1 MVERMQ
7 AVQAMRVGGP
17 EVLEPVELDRP
28 TPGDGELLVEVAATG
43 VNFVEVYRRNGTY
56 DAPFPHV
63 PGTEFAGRVT
73 AVGAGVDGFGV
84 GDRVVTAEGRDAY
97 ARFAVVGADAAA
109 HVPDGVDDATAAAL
123 ALQGITAHYLVTS
136 VYPVEAGTTLLVHA
150 GAGGVGLLLIQ
161 LAKARGA
168 TVFTTV
174 GSPAKRELAQAAG
187 ADAVLAYDGFA
198 DRVRQMRGG
207 LGLDVVFDG
216 VGATTW
222 EGSLA
227 ALRPRGLLALFGAAS
242 GPVPPI
248 DPRRLATGGSLVLTR
263 PTMGDF
269 LQTPD
274 ERAWRYR
281 ELLDAVA
288 AGTLA
293 VRIGATF
300 RLAEAAAAHRALES
314 RSTTGKVLLAG

>member
-1 MVERMQ
+1 MAERMQ
-7 AVQAMRVGGP
+7 AVQAMRAGGP
-17 EVLEPVELDRP
+17 EVLEVVELDVP
-28 TPGDGELLVEVAATG
+28 VPGDGELLVEVAATG
-43 VNFVEVYRRNGTY
+43 VNFVDVYRRNGTY
-56 DAPFPHV
+56 DVPFPHV
-63 PGTEFAGRVT
+63 PGTEFAGRV
-73 AVGAGVDGFGV
+73 AAAGTGIGGFAV
-84 GDRVVTAEGRDAY
+84 GDRVVTAEGRAAY
-97 ARFAVVGADAAA
+97 ARFAVVRATAAA
-109 HVPDGVDDATAAAL
+109 GVPDGVGDATAAAL
-123 ALQGITAHYLVTS
+123 ALQGLTAHYLVTS

-174 GSPAKRELAQAAG
+174 GSPAKRELADRAG
-187 ADAVLAYDGFA
+187 ADAVVEYDGFA
-198 DRVRQMRGG
+198 DRVRQLNGG

-248 DPRRLATGGSLVLTR
+248 DPRRLMSGGSLVLTR
-263 PTMGDF
+263 PTMSDF
-269 LQTPD
+269 LQTPE

-288 AGTLA
+288 GGTLD

-300 RLAEAAAAHRALES
+300 PLPEAAEAHRALEG
-314 RSTTGKVLLAG
+314 RGTTGKVLLAG

>member
-1 MVERMQ
+1 MAERMQ
-7 AVQAMRVGGP
+7 AVQAVRAGGP
-17 EVLEPVELDRP
+17 EVLEAVELEVP
-28 TPGDGELLVEVAATG
+28 FPGDGELLVEVAATG
-43 VNFVEVYRRNGTY
+43 VNFVDVYRRTGTY
-56 DAPFPHV
+56 DVPFPHV
-63 PGTEFAGRVT
+63 PGTELAGRVT
-73 AVGAGVDGFGV
+73 ALGPGVEGFSV
-84 GDRVVTAEGRDAY
+84 GDRVVTAEAREAY
-97 ARFAVVGADAAA
+97 ARFALVPAVVAA
-109 HVPDGVDDATAAAL
+109 HVPDGVHDATAAAL
-123 ALQGITAHYLVTS
+123 ALQGLTAHYLVTS
-136 VYPVEAGTTLLVHA
+136 VFPVEADTTLLVHA

-168 TVFTTV
+168 TVLTTV
-174 GSPAKRELAQAAG
+174 GSPEKRALAEGAG
-187 ADAVLAYDGFA
+187 ADAVLEYDGFA
-198 DRVRQMRGG
+198 EQARQHTGG
-207 LGLDVVFDG
+207 RGLDVVFDG

-248 DPRRLATGGSLVLTR
+248 DPRRLMTGGSLVLTR

-274 ERAWRYR
+274 ERAWRYG

-288 AGTLA
+288 AGTLD

-300 RLAEAAAAHRALES
+300 PLADAAEAHRALEG
-314 RSTTGKVLLAG
+314 RGTTGKVLLAG

>member
-1 MVERMQ
+1 
-7 AVQAMRVGGP
+7 
-17 EVLEPVELDRP
+17 
-28 TPGDGELLVEVAATG
+28 
-43 VNFVEVYRRNGTY
+43 VNFVDVYRRTGTY
-56 DAPFPHV
+56 DVPFPHV
-63 PGTEFAGRVT
+63 PGTELAGRV
-73 AVGAGVDGFGV
+73 AALGPGVEGFSV
-84 GDRVVTAEGRDAY
+84 GDRVVTAEGREAY
-97 ARFAVVGADAAA
+97 ARFAVVPAVAAA
-109 HVPDGVDDATAAAL
+109 QVPEGVADTTAAAL

-136 VYPVEAGTTLLVHA
+136 VHPVEAGTTLLVHA

-168 TVFTTV
+168 TVYTTV
-174 GSPAKRELAQAAG
+174 GSPQKRALAEAAG
-187 ADAVLAYDGFA
+187 ADAVLEYDGFA
-198 DRVRQMRGG
+198 ERVRQQNGG
-207 LGLDVVFDG
+207 RGLDVVFDG

-248 DPRRLATGGSLVLTR
+248 DPRRLMTGGSLVLTR

-269 LQTPD
+269 LQTPE
-274 ERAWRYR
+274 ERAWRYG

-288 AGTLA
+288 AGTLD

-300 RLAEAAAAHRALES
+300 PLAGAAEAHRALEG
-314 RSTTGKVLLAG
+314 RGTTGKVLLAG

>member
-1 MVERMQ
+1 MAERMQ
-7 AVQAMRVGGP
+7 AVQAMRAGGP

-43 VNFVEVYRRNGTY
+43 VNFVDVYRRDGTY
-56 DAPFPHV
+56 DVPFPHV

-73 AVGAGVDGFGV
+73 AVGAGVDGFRI
-84 GDRVVTAEGRDAY
+84 GDRVVTAEGREAY
-97 ARFAVVGADAAA
+97 ARFAVVPQAAA
-109 HVPDGVDDATAAAL
+109 AQVPDGVDDATAAAL
-123 ALQGITAHYLVTS
+123 ALQGLTAHYLVTS

-168 TVFTTV
+168 TVYTTV
-174 GSPAKRELAQAAG
+174 GSPAKQELAQAAG
-187 ADAVLAYDGFA
+187 ADAVLEYDGFA
-198 DRVRQMRGG
+198 DRVRQLNGG

-248 DPRRLATGGSLVLTR
+248 DPRRLMAGGSLVLTR

-288 AGTLA
+288 AGTLE
-293 VRIGATF
+293 VRVGATF
-300 RLAEAAAAHRALES
+300 PLADAAEAHRALEG

>member
-1 MVERMQ
+1 MAERMQ
-7 AVQAMRVGGP
+7 AVQAVRAGGP
-17 EVLEPVELDRP
+17 EVLEAVELDVP
-28 TPGDGELLVEVAATG
+28 QPGEGEVLVEVAATG
-43 VNFVEVYRRNGTY
+43 VNFVDVYRRSGTY
-56 DAPFPHV
+56 PVPYPHV
-63 PGTEFAGRVT
+63 PGTEFAGRVA
-73 AVGAGVDGFGV
+73 AVGAGVDGFAV
-84 GDRVVTAEGRDAY
+84 GDRVVTAEGREAY
-97 ARFAVVGADAAA
+97 ARFAVVPAVAAA
-109 HVPDGVDDATAAAL
+109 HVPDGVADEPAAAL
-123 ALQGITAHYLVTS
+123 ALQGLTAHYLVTS

-168 TVFTTV
+168 TIFTTV
-174 GSPAKRELAQAAG
+174 GSPEKRALAEGAG
-187 ADAVLAYDGFA
+187 ADAVLEYEGFA
-198 DRVRQMRGG
+198 ERVRQLNGG

-248 DPRRLATGGSLVLTR
+248 DPRRLMAGGSLVLTR

-269 LQTPD
+269 LQTPE

-288 AGTLA
+288 AGTLD

-300 RLAEAAAAHRALES
+300 PLPDAADAHRALEG
-314 RSTTGKVLLAG
+314 RGTTGKVLLAG

>member
-1 MVERMQ
+1 MQ
-7 AVQAMRVGGP
+7 AVQATRRGGP
-17 EVLEPVELDRP
+17 EVLEAVERDVP
-28 TPGDGELLVEVAATG
+28 EPGPRELLVEVAATG

-56 DAPFPHV
+56 DVPFPHV
-63 PGTEFAGRVT
+63 PGTEFAGRVA
-73 AVGAGVDGFGV
+73 AVGPAVRGFAV
-84 GDRVVTAEGRDAY
+84 GDRVVTAEGREAY
-97 ARFAVVGADAAA
+97 ARFALVPAEAAA
-109 HVPDGVDDATAAAL
+109 HVPDGVADETAAAL
-123 ALQGITAHYLVTS
+123 ALQGLTAHYLVTS
-136 VYPVEAGTTLLVHA
+136 VYPVEAGTSLLVHA

-174 GSPAKRELAQAAG
+174 GSAEKRDLAHGAG
-187 ADAVLAYDGFA
+187 ADAVLDYDGFA
-198 DRVRQMRGG
+198 ERVRELNGG

-248 DPRRLATGGSLVLTR
+248 DPRRLQAGGSLVLTR

-269 LQTPD
+269 LQTAE
-274 ERAWRYR
+274 ERSWRYR

-288 AGTLA
+288 GGTLD

-300 RLAEAAAAHRALES
+300 PLADAAAAHRALEG
-314 RSTTGKVLLAG
+314 RRTTGKVLLAG